1 MVTKTHRTAADHETG
16 SASGQSQ
23 ITSRAR
29 NQLAE
34 VAEAASVLCS
44 ATESIQQINQQLT
57 QRAALRHQQMA
68 DRLREATTP
77 AELLAIGSTMFSAG
91 MQEVAQYWQDVAAA
105 TMKMQNDMV
114 EHASSS
120 QKQTLASTET
130 SNPAL
135 QAWQNMFTMPMSSF
149 SGSASSAHH

>member
-1 MVTKTHRTAADHETG
+1 MVTKTHRTAADSEIE
-16 SASGQSQ
+16 SFSGQSQ

-68 DRLREATTP
+68 ERLREATTP
-77 AELLAIGSTMFSAG
+77 AELMAISSTMFSSG

-105 TMKMQNDMV
+105 AMKMQNDMV
-114 EHASSS
+114 EHASS
-120 QKQTLASTET
+120 QKQSRASTET

-149 SGSASSAHH
+149 NSSASSARH